1 MLGKICLAIVALMV
15 QTGPEGREACKEVL
29 ARYAGDAAAR
39 PFLLQLVLVLPEE
52 TMNDRMYVQESN
64 RHEFVI
70 MLKSMSEDVLAFL
83 SEAMRAA
90 LSAGSPVQQVS
101 H

>member
-1 MLGKICLAIVALMV
+1 MV